1 MKHKRDIQ
9 IKLILISICV
19 IAIVVIL
26 LSKILIS
33 DHKKDVSDYVTQ
45 TEVSKMLS
53 FTMYSEEEW
62 KDILGRQSGFYVTYG
77 QVLNVL
83 DTLGI
88 YELFQK
94 DISRGN
100 RSIKVEKE
108 DWFVIYDQILE
119 LFDSEHRIAKKELLI
134 LGTNQSIGGLGEGE
148 VYTDNGVYLFK
159 DISLEENK
167 NQILYVITKDNEI
180 ISIINKIDKEAV
192 LQNVWITKTTETG
205 FQVFS
210 NRYYLDFEE
219 ENLNEE
225 YANVLADVKIQSGK
239 VTTVRVK
246 GEKISGKILA
256 IHSDGIEIEG
266 YGLVPMSDNFKVY
279 KVYGEL
285 EQLAI
290 TDLVVGYEITEF
302 VTGEGKICA
311 GLVNQSLTMENIRV
325 LIKDTKDSDIY
336 HNELLI
342 TGTTDFTIYY
352 GEYTE
357 HHLAGEEIT
366 INPER
371 GYFIENRMKILPDT
385 LSGKII
391 VKSIERQQGNPSYRG
406 SVEIVKDTNGLVLI
420 NDVLIEEYLYS
431 VLPSE
436 MPENY
441 GLEALKA
448 QAVCARSYAYN
459 QLISN
464 GYPEYGAHVDDS
476 VQFQVY
482 NNQGENQTSI
492 QAVKDTYGQVANFQ
506 GKVIEAY
513 YFSTSY
519 GHTTT
524 SQVWNSETVEDTG
537 YLSGVI
543 VGTDGSN
550 TVDLTIEEEFK
561 NYILNPNDTLYENK
575 ESWFRWN
582 TVISFKDIENTI
594 NQKLATRY
602 EANPSCILVK
612 NSKGDYES
620 KPINTIG
627 TVKTITVAK
636 RLTGGVAHEIIM
648 EGSKATIK
656 VITEYNIRCLLAP
669 ENSDIIRQNDTTV
682 KGSAMLPSGYFFLEN
697 MKMEDG
703 SEGIKIIGGGYG
715 HGVGL
720 SQNGAKIMAASGMS
734 YEDILKFYYSGI
746 EIVNIYE

>member
-1 MKHKRDIQ
+1 MKQKKDIQ

-19 IAIVVIL
+19 VAIVVIF
-26 LSKILIS
+26 LSKTLIS
-33 DHKKDVSDYVTQ
+33 DHKKDMSDYVTQ
-45 TEVSKMLS
+45 TELSKMLS

-88 YELFQK
+88 YELFQE

-100 RSIKVEKE
+100 RSVKINKA
-108 DWFVIYDQILE
+108 DWIAIYDQILE
-119 LFDSEHRIAKKELLI
+119 LFDTDHRIAKKELLI
-134 LGTNQSIGGLGEGE
+134 LGTNKSIGELKDGE
-148 VYTDNGVYLFK
+148 VYTDSGVFLFK
-159 DISLEENK
+159 DISLEDNK

-180 ISIINKIDKEAV
+180 ISIINQVNKEAV
-192 LQNVWITKTTETG
+192 LENIWITKTTETG
-205 FQVFS
+205 FQIFS
-210 NRYYLDFEE
+210 GGYYLDFVED
-219 ENLNEE
+219 NLNEE
-225 YANVLADVKIQSGK
+225 YSNVLADVIIKSGN
-239 VTTVRVK
+239 VTMVRVK

-256 IHSDGIEIEG
+256 IHADGIEIEG

-285 EQLAI
+285 AQLAV

-311 GLVNQSLTMENIRV
+311 GLVNRSLTMENIRV
-325 LIKDTKDSDIY
+325 LIKDTKESDIY

-357 HHLAGEEIT
+357 HHPAGEDVT

-371 GYFIENRMKILPDT
+371 GYFIENRMKIIPDT
-385 LSGKII
+385 LSGEII
-391 VKSIERQQGNPSYRG
+391 IKSIERQQGNPSYRG
-406 SVEIVKDTNGLVLI
+406 SMEIVKDTNGLVLI

-482 NNQGENQTSI
+482 NNQDENQTSI
-492 QAVKDTYGQVANFQ
+492 QAVKDTYGQVANYQ
-506 GKVIEAY
+506 DKVIEAY

-519 GHTTT
+519 GHTST
-524 SQVWNSETVEDTG
+524 SQVWNSEAVEAMG
-537 YLSGVI
+537 YLSGVT
-543 VGTDGSN
+543 VGADASN
-550 TVDLTIEEEFK
+550 IADLTTEEDFK
-561 NYILNPNDTLYENK
+561 NFILNPNESLYESK

-582 TVISFKDIENTI
+582 TLISLKDIGNTI
-594 NQKLATRY
+594 NRKLATRY
-602 EANPSCILVK
+602 EANPSNILVK
-612 NSKGDYES
+612 NSKGNYES

-627 TVKTITVAK
+627 TVKAITVAK
-636 RLTGGVAHEIIM
+636 RLSGGVVHEIII

-682 KGSAMLPSGYFFLEN
+682 KGSAMLPSGYFFLDN
-697 MKMEDG
+697 TKMEDG
-703 SEGIKIIGGGYG
+703 SEGIKVIGGGYG

-734 YEDILKFYYSGI
+734 YEDILKFYYSGV